1 MKYEISSWQRKDD
14 GDHEDLVDDIKS
26 SPHQYIT
33 FKKGDGTLKQQ
44 WLSLLVGQHPILCAW
59 RVPTI

>member
-44 WLSLLVGQHPILCAW
+44 
-59 RVPTI
+59 